1 MAMKNDDISNRNE
14 HVRVINSLLTFRRAL
29 DNDIITISVQNKGVI
44 TGKIRDNEKIPTS
57 NQSLLFRLFLID
69 INSKPYEIDID
80 LIEQVFETPK
90 ETIEEFKQRGF

>member
-1 MAMKNDDISNRNE
+1 MKNDDISNRNE

>member
-1 MAMKNDDISNRNE
+1 MKNDDISNRNE

-80 LIEQVFETPK
+80 LIE
-90 ETIEEFKQRGF
+90 